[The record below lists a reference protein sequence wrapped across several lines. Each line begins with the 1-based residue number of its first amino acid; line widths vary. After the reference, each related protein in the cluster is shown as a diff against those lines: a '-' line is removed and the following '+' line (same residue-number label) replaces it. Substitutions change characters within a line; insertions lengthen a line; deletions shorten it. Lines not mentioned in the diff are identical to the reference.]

1 MTDFLYF
8 LGRFHVLALHL
19 PIGILLLAVFLEFLV
34 RKPRFRVLEPS
45 MSIVWLAGAI
55 AAVVTVTLGYMHA
68 AEGGFDG
75 PGVNLHRWS
84 GVLLA
89 AFAFVVWAWRAE
101 SPGTYARAW
110 PIAVVGTT
118 ALLFVTGHYGGNLTH
133 GSTYLVQ
140 YAPGPLRSL
149 AGLSDESGP
158 RPPVTNLAAADI
170 YLDVVAPA
178 LERRCSSCHNDD
190 KRRGKLTVTSHA
202 KIMKGGE
209 GGPVVV
215 PGDPAKSDLY
225 RRITLPHDNIDF
237 MPKDGKTPL
246 DSQEVAAIG
255 WWISVGAP
263 KSGTLGELQAPEQ
276 IQATIAGLLGLKSG
290 GEAPT
295 TAGLNPKQ

>member
-1 MTDFLYF
+1 MTDFWYF

-34 RKPRFRVLEPS
+34 RKPRFQAIEAS
-45 MSIVWLAGAI
+45 MPIVWLTGAI
-55 AAVVTVTLGYMHA
+55 AALVTVTLGYMHA

-89 AFAFVVWAWRAE
+89 AFAFFVWAWRAE
-101 SPGTYARAW
+101 SPGTYAKAW
-110 PIAVVGTT
+110 PIAAVGTT
-118 ALLFVTGHYGGNLTH
+118 ALLFATGHYGGNLTH

-140 YAPGPLRSL
+140 YAPGPLRAL
-149 AGLSDESGP
+149 AGLSEESGP
-158 RPPVTNLAAADI
+158 RPPVTHLAAADI

-190 KRRGKLTVTSHA
+190 KRRGRLTVTSYG
-202 KIMKGGE
+202 KIMQGGE
-209 GGPVVV
+209 SGPAIV

-246 DSQEVAAIG
+246 DSQEIAAIE
-255 WWISVGAP
+255 WWISIGAP

-276 IQATIAGLLGLKSG
+276 LQTTIAGLLGLKSG
-290 GEAPT
+290 GKTPT
-295 TAGLNPKQ
+295 TAGLNPNQ